1 MKYLLLFILLIFSTL
16 SSFSQEKE
24 LYPHSRAEE
33 LIGTWTII
41 SQRLDNLEITLTD
54 CEKQSHFIF
63 TTNEIIE
70 NYYKIYDGRCVILNS
85 NKDMYTIKK
94 NHIIRKEESDLNN
107 TFAIENDLLTLTFT
121 GKDEDGTEHI
131 AVIIL
136 KKTKPIEYI
145 K

>member
-1 MKYLLLFILLIFSTL
+1 MSTIYKLFITISLYFSFL
-16 SSFSQEKE
+16 PAFSQEE
-24 LYPHSRAEE
+24 SIRHDD
-33 LIGTWTII
+33 LIGSWTIE
-41 SQRLDNLEITLTD
+41 SQSLDNLEITLND
-54 CEKQSHFIF
+54 CEKQSTFIF
-63 TTNEIIE
+63 TKNEIIE

-85 NKDMYTIKK
+85 NKDMYTIKE

>member
-1 MKYLLLFILLIFSTL
+1 MKYPLLFTSLISSTL
-16 SSFSQEKE
+16 SCFSQEKD
-24 LYPHSRAEE
+24 LYSRSRTED
-33 LIGTWTII
+33 LIGTWAII

-63 TTNEIIE
+63 TANEIIE

-85 NKDMYTIKK
+85 NKDMYTIKE
-94 NHIIRKEESDLNN
+94 NHIVRKEESDLNN
-107 TFAIENDLLTLTFT
+107 TFSIEKDLLTLTFT

-136 KKTKPIEYI
+136 KKTKPLEYI

>member
-1 MKYLLLFILLIFSTL
+1 MKYLLLFTSLISSTL
-16 SSFSQEKE
+16 SCFSQEKD
-24 LYPHSRAEE
+24 LYPRSRAED
-33 LIGTWTII
+33 LIGTWAII

-63 TTNEIIE
+63 TAKEIIE

-85 NKDMYTIKK
+85 NKDMYTIKE
-94 NHIIRKEESDLNN
+94 NHIVRKEESDLNN

>member
-1 MKYLLLFILLIFSTL
+1 MSHSYRLAISITL
-16 SSFSQEKE
+16 RNLKKRPFMLRYKSF
-24 LYPHSRAEE
+24 Y
-33 LIGTWTII
+33 I
-41 SQRLDNLEITLTD
+41 LDNLEITLTD

-63 TTNEIIE
+63 TANEIIE

-85 NKDMYTIKK
+85 NKDMYTIKE